1 MTSIRVLVVEDEP
14 VTAEAHAA
22 YVGRVDGFDVGG
34 IAHTGH
40 EAIRMLRDAREGRIA
55 PIDLILLDVNLP
67 DTTGIELCR
76 SLRAAGIEID
86 VIAVTAVRDAAVVR
100 SAVSLGIVQYLI
112 KPFGFA
118 GFAEKLTAYR
128 DYHARVGSAVVTDQ
142 QEVDASFAALRTT
155 SGADLPEGTHPRD
168 ARPRAHRGARCA
180 GRRDVGDG
188 GRGGARPLARHR
200 SPIPRAPRRLG
211 HRRTREPLRHA
222 GATRGRVPPALS
234 FRTRDERRVGA
245 CPVKMMVCP
254 SRRSAA
260 GAGVL
265 SRCSPG

>member
-1 MTSIRVLVVEDEP
+1 MTESIRVLVVEDDP

-22 YVGRVDGFDVGG
+22 YVGRVEDFSVAGV
-34 IAHTGH
+34 AHTGH
-40 EAIRMLRDAREGRIA
+40 EAFRMLRDAREGRIA

-118 GFAEKLTAYR
+118 AFAEKLSAYR
-128 DYHARVGSAVVTDQ
+128 DYHARVGSAGVTDQ

-155 SGADLPEGTHPRD
+155 SGADLPKGLTPETLDRVRAAVRNAPAGGMSAAELAAALDLSRVT
-168 ARPRAHRGARCA
+168 ARRYLEH
-180 GRRDVGDG
+180 
-188 GRGGARPLARHR
+188 LADT
-200 SPIPRAPRRLG
+200 G
-211 HRRTREPLRHA
+211 VVE
-222 GATRGRVPPALS
+222 
-234 FRTRDERRVGA
+234 
-245 CPVKMMVCP
+245 
-254 SRRSAA
+254 RSARY
-260 GAGVL
+260 GT
-265 SRCSPG
+265 PGRPEVEYRRR